1 MRNMNT
7 IIKKIVGRV
16 YSRLLSESVSTSN
29 RAALVD
35 NGSRSKR
42 AVIYNISRLMQY
54 VKAGGDF
61 NNPEDVVDYGIV
73 EGYIMIE
80 KPSQPCN
87 RAWEVKFSAGPRLGK
102 IVYGVGYAMSPSG
115 ALISDRDNVSNTARM
130 GWRRAYDSETRPK
143 KPLDDF
149 RHPPEDANEFHRD
162 HHTAD
167 DKSDDCKTY
176 YKPLPHLNYSYSSE
190 GWEKPML
197 RSLEAAHDGVITML
211 AEINMGLPLIFTR
224 RIFAAANHFFDT
236 NYEEDP

>member
-16 YSRLLSESVSTSN
+16 YDRLLSESVSSSN

-80 KPSQPCN
+80 KPRESCN
-87 RAWEVKFSAGPRLGK
+87 RAWEVKFSVGPGLGK
-102 IVYGVGYAMSPSG
+102 MVYGVGYAMSPSG
-115 ALISDRDNVSNTARM
+115 ALISDRQNVSSAART
-130 GWRRAYDSETRPK
+130 GWNKAYGGETRSK

-149 RHPPEDANEFHRD
+149 RHPASGENEFHGR
-162 HHTAD
+162 HHTED
-167 DKSDDCKTY
+167 DKSDDCKTFGNADY
-176 YKPLPHLNYSYSSE
+176 LNYSYSSE

-197 RSLEAAHDGVITML
+197 RSLEASHDGVITML
-211 AEINMGLPLIFTR
+211 AEINMELPLIFTR

-236 NYEEDP
+236 HYEAEA